1 MLRACFA
8 LVSAVAPRRCSGQTG
23 GVARGEVFPI
33 VHCLDLAVAR
43 TFYERALGGVEA
55 YRFPPDGDPVYLT
68 LRVGAGQVA
77 LAAGTSPAMYGEVPL
92 PASGHAVDVCVYVPD
107 LDAAVAAA
115 PAAGGS
121 VVVPPQD
128 MPWGERVA
136 YLRDPDGTMLLTIQ
150 DDDHDHDEGAR
161 R

>member
-1 MLRACFA
+1 M
-8 LVSAVAPRRCSGQTG
+8 
-23 GVARGEVFPI
+23 ARGEVFPI
-33 VHCLDLAVAR
+33 VNCRDLAVAR

-77 LAAGTSPAMYGEVPL
+77 LALGTAPAMYGEVPL
-92 PASGHAVDVCVYVPD
+92 PASGHAVDVCAYVPD

-115 PAAGGS
+115 PAAGGA
-121 VVVPPQD
+121 VAVPPAD

-136 YLRDPDGTMLLTIQ
+136 YLRDPDGTMLLIIQ
-150 DDDHDHDEGAR
+150 DEGVDA
-161 R
+161 